1 MQWEKFTS
9 RIKTRN
15 DQINLPIVIDG
26 GKKILICLP
35 ENNIDKVSCQ
45 TIILKYQTL
54 FLGHPIQ
61 FCALSE
67 FAPFIQSSCN
77 CLFYTYSS
85 LSFTNRL
92 EDSIK
97 QVLLATQYQLAI
109 DLNQHFSLAASI
121 ICKTTGALT
130 RISFVKPNARL
141 FYNVLLNP
149 EHSGLSVQNNLEIMK
164 HTLQSIIQI
173 KQ

>member
-1 MQWEKFTS
+1 M
-9 RIKTRN
+9 
-15 DQINLPIVIDG
+15 
-26 GKKILICLP
+26 P

-67 FAPFIQSSCN
+67 FAPFVQSSCN
-77 CLFYTYSS
+77 CLFYSYSS
-85 LSFTNRL
+85 LSFPNRL

-109 DLNQHFSLAASI
+109 DLNQHFSLAAAI

-130 RISFVKPNARL
+130 RISFAKPNDRL
-141 FYNVLLNP
+141 FYNVLLDP
-149 EHSGLSVQNNLEIMK
+149 GLSGLAIQNKLEIMR
-164 HTLQSIIQI
+164 HYLQSIIQI